1 VIARLRGWLWIVSVL
16 AAIVAVQVLDKAGY
30 LARVDDLL
38 NSARFLVPA
47 AIALAVL
54 GAVLVAAAM
63 IHGLATDATHR
74 QVPLTLDDRVGGDT
88 TVEPGKVSV
97 SYRGRT
103 TVAGEWVLGYF
114 RGTLLWGASF
124 YEESSM
130 AELKRSWRSGEWLHV
145 RRYLRATVAMSGF
158 LLLLVGALGAAALL
172 TDVTAVRLL
181 LLLVV
186 AYALVRTAYAFSRA

>member
-1 VIARLRGWLWIVSVL
+1 VVARLRGWLWIVSAL
-16 AAIVAVQVLDKAGY
+16 AAIIGVQVLAKAGY
-30 LARVDDLL
+30 LARADDLL

-47 AIALAVL
+47 GIALAVV

-63 IHGLATDATHR
+63 IHGLVTDSTR
-74 QVPLTLDDRVGGDT
+74 SEVPLTLDDRVGGDT
-88 TVEPGKVSV
+88 TVEPGKVAV

-103 TVAGEWVLGYF
+103 SVAGEWVLGYF
-114 RGTLLWGASF
+114 RGRLIWGATF

-145 RRYLRATVAMSGF
+145 RRYLRATVALSGF

-186 AYALVRTAYAFSRA
+186 AYVLVRTAYALSRA